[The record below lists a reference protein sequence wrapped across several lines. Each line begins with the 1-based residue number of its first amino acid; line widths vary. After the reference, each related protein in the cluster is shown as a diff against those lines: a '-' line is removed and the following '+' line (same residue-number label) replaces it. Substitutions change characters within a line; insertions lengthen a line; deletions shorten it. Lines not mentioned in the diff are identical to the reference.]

1 MMELLVMWGI
11 PVLFLLLSGQS
22 PLFQNWRF
30 LIALAFGFY
39 LALGLSPLTL
49 DMGKAWF
56 PKELAVY
63 SVAATLALS
72 ALIFAFALHRIM
84 AGLSSHGNGGYHL
97 PKQRNL
103 LIQTFGFL
111 SGYVFSAL
119 VGLVICT
126 TPLSSR
132 LGAGEEFSGRVVG
145 RCCVVT
151 GVIDGFSL
159 QLSSTFKRKKRLN
172 TLIGSISKKLEKPA
186 PAAPKVVK
194 DETPVIQM
202 QEQAPDT
209 PAVGAAGQIPES
221 TPAAVQEQTGANT
234 NKNQ

>member
-49 DMGKAWF
+49 DMGKAWL
-56 PKELAVY
+56 PKELAAY

-126 TPLSSR
+126 SPLSTR
-132 LGAGEEFSGRVVG
+132 LGAGKEFSGRVVG
-145 RCCVVT
+145 RTCIVT

-172 TLIGSISKKLEKPA
+172 TLIDSVSKKLEKPA
-186 PAAPKVVK
+186 PVAPKVVK

-202 QEQAPDT
+202 QEQMPDT
-209 PAVGAAGQIPES
+209 PAEGAAAQIPENTS
-221 TPAAVQEQTGANT
+221 AEQVGANT